1 MDKRKVLLFTLTTI
15 IVLLNVL
22 ASFRWSYNNI
32 EGDMRYKTDRWTN
45 VVWVEFYAPL
55 ASGSAMEFPLLSNSE
70 ISSYPQLESHVEKIA
85 MSGYLV
91 SEWLKRMKF
100 TYLYYGINSFLII
113 ILLLLLAMI
122 TRTRKR
128 PTRKSGLN

>member
-1 MDKRKVLLFTLTTI
+1 MDKRKVSLFALTII

-22 ASFRWSYNNI
+22 ASFRWNYNNF

-45 VVWVEFYAPL
+45 KDWVEFYPPL
-55 ASGSAMEFPLLSNSE
+55 AIGSAMEFPLLNSKFN
-70 ISSYPQLESHVEKIA
+70 SFPQLESHVEKIA

-91 SEWLKRMKF
+91 SEWLKRMKL

-113 ILLLLLAMI
+113 ITLILLAMI
-122 TRTRKR
+122 TRTRKSL
-128 PTRKSGLN
+128 TRKSALN

>member
-1 MDKRKVLLFTLTTI
+1 MDKRKIMLITLTTI
-15 IVLLNVL
+15 ILLNVL
-22 ASFRWSYNNI
+22 ASFRWNYNNF

-45 VVWVEFYAPL
+45 IVWVEFYAPL
-55 ASGSAMEFPLLSNSE
+55 ASGSAMEFPLLPDSE
-70 ISSYPQLESHVEKIA
+70 INSYPQLESHVEKIA

-91 SEWLKRMKF
+91 SEWLKRMKL

-128 PTRKSGLN
+128 PTRNSELN